1 MANYDY
7 KIKFQELKNLWDARD
22 FEEAAKLADTI
33 YWEKVNK
40 VKLLC
45 NGSDV
50 YRKVKRYEDAIR
62 LLEMANEQNPDS
74 KEINYSLCELYI
86 KTDNLIAARECYKT
100 FLRIAPRDERRY
112 LLQYLI
118 YVMQDVR
125 LEERVEVLEEYKSR
139 AFRPKW
145 VYELANLYHRLG
157 LDTKCVEICD
167 ELFITEG
174 DGKYVCQALELKQS
188 VHAPLNAAQ
197 QAVLDRRFGA
207 PVPAPAPAP
216 VQEEPA
222 YGPGSSRPGDRRMYA
237 YETPAAPAQGY
248 DVNGKTREI
257 PNVNAQEDAGNL
269 PEITPEEQEA
279 ADALGQ
285 TRIFSAVHPDEI
297 EVPQVNVGEYNTMDL
312 QRALAEGV
320 QEYLGDREDDE
331 DPGDA
336 VTKAILSPMLE
347 NTDSMDLPDLEDPT
361 ESEIRESL
369 GNESEAPAREDYG
382 DSEDYAGPDSDLQEL
397 TAEGSRPV
405 PTRNDVFFGNT
416 GEIGDVSPKTVF
428 PEGKGPGTRDV
439 TSTLKDPLTPEEL
452 EAARERSQVRSEAL
466 SAQPPEEIAEVLT
479 QEADGQIGL
488 VMPENPVLTKQITG
502 QLTIEDIMLEWER
515 MKKESEDRTRQQY
528 HEKVKEQ
535 TGKMFTAF
543 EQAVL
548 NDVYERIGKE
558 THEDVERERAARMER
573 AKPHGNRVVMP
584 EEEVYPD
591 EITPEDQVE
600 ELAEIEGE
608 GVYDAPE
615 GEEYYDET
623 GEETYEETYVE
634 DEVFFDRETGEEYAP
649 EEETGEVPAEGE
661 EVYEEE
667 YASED
672 YMPEGEV
679 TYEEQ
684 AAEEELPEVEIYQ
697 EPEEIYEE
705 APEVEAYEEPAEE
718 ASAEAE
724 TPVESAPAQDE
735 IAARAAAAD
744 DTDNEMSLEERIEA
758 RAAQDMANRPEPENG
773 APRQLS
779 DEERE
784 RFGAYIQTKL
794 ARRQLTETLD
804 CVSMAPYTG
813 NVIISGDEGTDML
826 TLATGILQEV
836 KESDGNFTGKVA
848 KITGSNLDSD
858 KVEQTL
864 THLANGGLIITE
876 ASQMAPETVSELTRL
891 LERETPGIVVILTDH
906 HRPLREL
913 MHQYPDLSRSFN
925 GFVEVKAMSDKEL
938 MDFGK
943 KYAAMRK
950 CSISEMGVLAL
961 ATAIHSL
968 QTNDHAVTVSEVVDM
983 IDRAIAHA
991 KRKSPGNL
999 FGGMTKK
1006 RYDGDGLLILKEKDF
1021 Q

>member
-50 YRKVKRYEDAIR
+50 YRKVKRYEDSIR

-174 DGKYVCQALELKQS
+174 DGKYVCQALELKKS

-197 QAVLDRRFGA
+197 QAVLDRRFAPEGA
-207 PVPAPAPAP
+207 SFPDPVPVP
-216 VQEEPA
+216 EEPA
-222 YGPGSSRPGDRRMYA
+222 YGPGSSHPGDRRIYA
-237 YETPAAPAQGY
+237 YEAPAAPAEGY

-257 PNVNAQEDAGNL
+257 PPVNASGEESNL

-297 EVPQVNVGEYNTMDL
+297 QIPQVNVGEYNTMDL
-312 QRALAEGV
+312 QRALAQDV
-320 QEYLGDREDDE
+320 QGYLGDEE
-331 DPGDA
+331 ETPGDA

-382 DSEDYAGPDSDLQEL
+382 DAGDAGPDSDLQEL
-397 TAEGSRPV
+397 TVEGSRPV
-405 PTRNDVFFGNT
+405 QTRSEVFFGST
-416 GEIGDVSPKTVF
+416 GEIGDVAPKTVF

-515 MKKESEDRTRQQY
+515 MKKESEDRNRQQY

-558 THEDVERERAARMER
+558 THEDVEQERAARMER
-573 AKPHGNRVVMP
+573 AKPHGNRVVEP
-584 EEEVYPD
+584 EEEAYPD

-615 GEEYYDET
+615 GEEYYDE
-623 GEETYEETYVE
+623 GYDENDDGTYVE
-634 DEVFFDRETGEEYAP
+634 DEVFFDQETGEEYAP
-649 EEETGEVPAEGE
+649 EDAGDASATEEEG
-661 EVYEEE
+661 YEEE
-667 YASED
+667 YASGEE
-672 YMPEGEV
+672 YVPEESGE
-679 TYEEQ
+679 YEEP
-684 AAEEELPEVEIYQ
+684 AAEEEELPEVEIYQ
-697 EPEEIYEE
+697 EPEETYAEETAQEAEAQEEVPAEEE
-705 APEVEAYEEPAEE
+705 AP
-718 ASAEAE
+718 
-724 TPVESAPAQDE
+724 QDD

-744 DTDNEMSLEERIEA
+744 DTTNEMSLEERIEA
-758 RAAQDMANRPEPENG
+758 RAVSDMANRPEPENG
-773 APRQLS
+773 ASRQLS

-784 RFGAYIQTKL
+784 RFGSYIQTKL

-848 KITGSNLDSD
+848 KITGANLDSD

-864 THLANGGLIITE
+864 IHLANGGLIITE
-876 ASQMAPETVSELTRL
+876 ASQMSPETVAELTRL
-891 LERETPGIVVILTDH
+891 LERESPGIVVVLTDH

-968 QTNDHAVTVSEVVDM
+968 QTNDHAVTVSEVVEM
-983 IDRAIAHA
+983 IDGAIAHA

-1006 RYDGDGLLILKEKDF
+1006 RYDEDGLLILKEKDF